1 MSSIAG
7 TTAKTRRVVIT
18 GAGIV
23 SCIGNDLASVETS
36 LREGKSGIRAVE
48 KFTELGLRSQIGGM
62 PDIDLEARID
72 RKQLRF
78 MGDAAAYAQIALE
91 DAIAQSG
98 LTPSQVSHP
107 RTGLIMGSGGGSPI
121 NQIEAADTLREKG
134 IRRVGPYQV
143 TRCMSSTVSA
153 CLATNFK
160 VKGINYSITSACSTS
175 AHCIGAAAQ
184 QIAWGLQDV
193 MFAGGGEELSWGM
206 ALLFDGMG
214 AMSSKYNAT
223 PTQAA
228 RAYDATRDGF
238 VIAGGGGAVV
248 LESLEHAQA
257 RGATILAE
265 IVGFGATSDGA
276 DMVAPSGDGAIA
288 CMQQALQ
295 GLEGAEE
302 AIDYINTHGTST
314 PVGDMQ
320 EVRAMQ
326 AVFGTKV
333 PPFSSTKS
341 LTGHS
346 LGATGVQEAIYCL
359 IMLQKQFIAGSVN
372 VQTPDPLLGD
382 MPLVTQTRPAQ
393 LTTVLSNS
401 FGFGGTNASL
411 VLRRF
416 PHSPL

>member
-1 MSSIAG
+1 MS
-7 TTAKTRRVVIT
+7 KQRVVVT

-23 SCIGNDLASVETS
+23 SCIGNDLASVEAS
-36 LREGKSGIRAVE
+36 LREGRSGIRAVPE
-48 KFTELGLRSQIGGM
+48 FAQLGLRSQVGGK
-62 PDIDLEARID
+62 PEIDIEARID

-91 DAIAQSG
+91 DAIKQAG
-98 LTPSQVSHP
+98 LTPNQVSHP
-107 RTGLIMGSGGGSPI
+107 RTGLIMGSGGGSPA

-184 QIAWGLQDV
+184 QIAWGHQDV

-214 AMSSKYNAT
+214 AMSAKYNET
-223 PTQAA
+223 PEKAS
-228 RAYDATRDGF
+228 RAYDASRDGF

-248 LESLEHAQA
+248 LESLAHARA

-265 IVGFGATSDGA
+265 VVGFGATSDGA

-288 CMQQALQ
+288 CMQQALA
-295 GLEGAEE
+295 GLEGGV
-302 AIDYINTHGTST
+302 DYINTHGTST

-320 EVRAMQ
+320 EVRAMR
-326 AVFGTKV
+326 AVFGYAV
-333 PPFSSTKS
+333 LPFSSTKS

-359 IMLQKQFIAGSVN
+359 IMLQKGFIAGSIN
-372 VQTPDPLLGD
+372 VDTPDPSLGD
-382 MPLVTQTRPAQ
+382 LPLVTQTRDADVR
-393 LTTVLSNS
+393 TALSNS

-416 PHSPL
+416 DS

>member
-1 MSSIAG
+1 M
-7 TTAKTRRVVIT
+7 KRRVVIT

-23 SCIGNDLASVETS
+23 SCIGNDQQAVTTS
-36 LREGKSGIRAVE
+36 LRESKSGIVAMPEFAE
-48 KFTELGLRSQIGGM
+48 KGLRSQVGGA
-62 PDIDLEARID
+62 PEIDIEARID

-91 DAIAQSG
+91 DAIQQAG
-98 LTPSQVSHP
+98 LTPEQVSHP
-107 RTGLIMGSGGGSPI
+107 RTGLIMGSGGGSPA

-184 QIAWGLQDV
+184 QIAWGHQDV

-214 AMSSKYNAT
+214 AMSAKYNET
-223 PTQAA
+223 PEKAS
-228 RAYDATRDGF
+228 RAYDASRDGF

-248 LESLEHAQA
+248 LESLAHARA

-265 IVGFGATSDGA
+265 VVGFGATSDGA

-288 CMQQALQ
+288 CMQQALA
-295 GLEGAEE
+295 GLEGGV
-302 AIDYINTHGTST
+302 DYINTHGTST

-320 EVRAMQ
+320 EVRAMR
-326 AVFGTKV
+326 AVFGDAV

-359 IMLQKQFIAGSVN
+359 IMLQKSFIAGSIN
-372 VQTPDPLLGD
+372 VDTPDPSLGS
-382 MPLVTQTRPAQ
+382 MPLVTQTRDADVR
-393 LTTVLSNS
+393 TALSNS

-416 PHSPL
+416 DS

>member
-1 MSSIAG
+1 MSSSTISSNRNG
-7 TTAKTRRVVIT
+7 RRRVVIT

-23 SCIGNDLASVETS
+23 SCIGNDLATVEQS
-36 LREGKSGIRAVE
+36 LREGRSGIRAVP
-48 KFTELGLRSQIGGM
+48 KFAELGMRSQVGGT
-62 PDIDLEARID
+62 PEIDLEARID

-98 LTPSQVSHP
+98 LAPEQISHP
-107 RTGLIMGSGGGSPI
+107 RTGLLMGSGGGSPE

-184 QIAWGLQDV
+184 QIAWGMQDV
-193 MFAGGGEELSWGM
+193 MFAGGGEEMSWGM

-223 PTQAA
+223 PERAS
-228 RAYDATRDGF
+228 RAYDANRDGF

-248 LESLEHAQA
+248 LESLEHAIG

-265 IVGFGATSDGA
+265 VVGFGATSDGE
-276 DMVAPSGDGAIA
+276 DMVAPSGEGAVA
-288 CMQQALQ
+288 CMRQAIE
-295 GLEGAEE
+295 GLDGP
-302 AIDYINTHGTST
+302 IDYINTHGTST

-320 EVRAMQ
+320 EVRAMRQ
-326 AVFGTKV
+326 VFGDAV

-359 IMLQKQFIAGSVN
+359 IMLQKGFIAGSIN
-372 VQTPDPLLGD
+372 VETPDPELGD
-382 MPLVTQTRPAQ
+382 MPLVTQTRDAQ
-393 LTTVLSNS
+393 LTQVLSNS

-411 VLRRF
+411 VLRRWDGV
-416 PHSPL
+416 

>member
-1 MSSIAG
+1 MS
-7 TTAKTRRVVIT
+7 KQRVVIT

-23 SCIGNDLASVETS
+23 SCIGNDLATVEQS
-36 LREGKSGIRAVE
+36 LREGRSGIRAMPE
-48 KFTELGLRSQIGGM
+48 FAEMGLRSQVAGK
-62 PDIDLEARID
+62 PEIDLEAHID

-78 MGDAAAYAQIALE
+78 MGDAAAYAQIALQN
-91 DAIAQSG
+91 AIAQAG
-98 LTPSQVSHP
+98 LAPEQISHP
-107 RTGLIMGSGGGSPI
+107 RTGLIMGSGGGSPA

-184 QIAWGLQDV
+184 QIAWGHQDV

-214 AMSSKYNAT
+214 AMSAKYNET
-223 PTQAA
+223 PEKAS
-228 RAYDATRDGF
+228 RAYDASRDGF

-248 LESLEHAQA
+248 LESLAHAQA

-265 IVGFGATSDGA
+265 VVGFGATSDGA

-288 CMQQALQ
+288 CMQQALA
-295 GLEGAEE
+295 GLEGGV
-302 AIDYINTHGTST
+302 DYINTHGTST

-320 EVRAMQ
+320 EVRAMR
-326 AVFGTKV
+326 AVFGDAV

-359 IMLQKQFIAGSVN
+359 IMLQKGFIAGSIN
-372 VQTPDPLLGD
+372 VDTPDPSLGS
-382 MPLVTQTRPAQ
+382 MPLVTQTRDADVR
-393 LTTVLSNS
+393 TALSNS

-416 PHSPL
+416 DS